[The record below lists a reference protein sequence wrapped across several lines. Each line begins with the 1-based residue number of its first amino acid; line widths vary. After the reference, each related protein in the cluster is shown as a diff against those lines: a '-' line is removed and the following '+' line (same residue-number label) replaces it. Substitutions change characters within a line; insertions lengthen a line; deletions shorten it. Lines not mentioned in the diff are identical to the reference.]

1 MALHRKTV
9 IAALAIAAIMMVA
22 GVLALLTQTKTIP
35 SSGTINPFKVGVY
48 NNVGA
53 TDVLYK
59 INWTNV
65 NPGGSTSEIIFVKNE
80 ATTVSM
86 NLTMTT
92 TGFTASPVNSTT
104 VVTLAWN
111 STGVV
116 LAPGAVAAAN
126 VTLTAADNAET
137 QAGLSITAMNVNVIG
152 TET

>member
-65 NPGGSTSEIIFVKNE
+65 NPGGSTSQIIFVKNE

-86 NLTMTT
+86 SLTMTT
-92 TGFTASPVNSTT
+92 TGFTASPVNSTN
-104 VVTLAWN
+104 VVTLTWN

-126 VTLTAADNAET
+126 VTLAAADNAET